1 MLLEH
6 EGHERARRIELAPE
20 RVSATRRQELGGILA
35 LGKDD
40 TENLKRG
47 LVHELDGSLGG
58 ALPRLV
64 AVEHADDAPPR
75 KASDH
80 LDMVEREGRA
90 EGGNGVL
97 DARLVH
103 RDDIRIAL
111 ADNGAVL
118 AHHGVL
124 GTIEGKEMLTLAKDG
139 RILGVEV
146 LGLGVGEHA
155 PAKADGATLLV
166 IDGKHRT
173 VKEAV
178 PKASPAPEGEIC
190 RKDLLITE
198 ALVTQVRDEPAASR
212 SKAQV
217 PATADGRAEAAPR
230 QVTTGGARPLPPV
243 SHEGEGVVVPCRRDA
258 LDEAVSPRPTTGTP
272 LLRKF
277 DPRPIR
283 QVADGVGEV
292 EALAPHHIGKD
303 VATGT
308 AAEAL
313 PEAGRGYDV
322 KRRAL
327 LMVEGAAAPKVM
339 AALPELDRLAN
350 ELEEIGRLAD
360 LLLVLVRDHT
370 VTSTPLSPSLA
381 RTQSMLA
388 RTARSSSS
396 IESKR
401 LDARSQEAKRT
412 LTSAP

>member
-1 MLLEH
+1 M
-6 EGHERARRIELAPE
+6 
-20 RVSATRRQELGGILA
+20 
-35 LGKDD
+35 
-40 TENLKRG
+40 
-47 LVHELDGSLGG
+47 
-58 ALPRLV
+58 
-64 AVEHADDAPPR
+64 
-75 KASDH
+75 
-80 LDMVEREGRA
+80 
-90 EGGNGVL
+90 
-97 DARLVH
+97 
-103 RDDIRIAL
+103 
-111 ADNGAVL
+111 
-118 AHHGVL
+118 
-124 GTIEGKEMLTLAKDG
+124 
-139 RILGVEV
+139 
-146 LGLGVGEHA
+146 
-155 PAKADGATLLV
+155 
-166 IDGKHRT
+166 
-173 VKEAV
+173 
-178 PKASPAPEGEIC
+178 
-190 RKDLLITE
+190 
-198 ALVTQVRDEPAASR
+198 
-212 SKAQV
+212 

-258 LDEAVSPRPTTGTP
+258 LDEAVSPRSTTGTP

-292 EALAPHHIGKD
+292 EALAPHHVGED
-303 VATGT
+303 VTTGT

-327 LMVEGAAAPKVM
+327 LVMEGAAAPKVM

-350 ELEEIGRLAD
+350 ELEEVGRLAD
-360 LLLVLVRDHT
+360 LLLVLARDHT